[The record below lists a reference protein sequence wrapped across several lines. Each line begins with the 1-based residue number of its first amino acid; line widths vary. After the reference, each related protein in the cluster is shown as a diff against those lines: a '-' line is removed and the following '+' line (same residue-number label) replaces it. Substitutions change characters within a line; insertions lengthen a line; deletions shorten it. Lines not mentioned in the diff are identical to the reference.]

1 MPKIS
6 VIMPTYNAET
16 YVREA
21 IESILNQTF
30 ADFEFLILDGGSKDK
45 TIEIIE
51 SYNDD
56 RIKIYKNCG
65 TTKRLNLDYELIKTP
80 ECIIA
85 HFKYNKIN
93 IGYFMRDFKKIA
105 NNRGETLTK
114 KVRPYYRNSSC
125 VVPFQHLYIDYTGD
139 VMLCCNMR
147 HDIQAHQNFILGN
160 AFNETLANIFMGNKI
175 IEYRKLLACN
185 GKKIHPCYSC
195 SFTASTEKMNLIEA
209 PLNN

>member
-1 MPKIS
+1 MRLPAIRTFIRTNS
-6 VIMPTYNAET
+6 NGDFLTSLEYLDEIAAAGINEIDVQCYLNENEEYTLET
-16 YVREA
+16 
-21 IESILNQTF
+21 F
-30 ADFEFLILDGGSKDK
+30 
-45 TIEIIE
+45 
-51 SYNDD
+51 
-56 RIKIYKNCG
+56 KNKANKF
-65 TTKRLNLDYELIKTP
+65 TKRLNLDYELIKTP

>member
-65 TTKRLNLDYELIKTP
+65 TIPQSLNKGIKEATG
-80 ECIIA
+80 EYIARMDADDTTNFSII
-85 HFKYNKIN
+85 
-93 IGYFMRDFKKIA
+93 
-105 NNRGETLTK
+105 
-114 KVRPYYRNSSC
+114 
-125 VVPFQHLYIDYTGD
+125 
-139 VMLCCNMR
+139 
-147 HDIQAHQNFILGN
+147 
-160 AFNETLANIFMGNKI
+160 
-175 IEYRKLLACN
+175 
-185 GKKIHPCYSC
+185 
-195 SFTASTEKMNLIEA
+195 
-209 PLNN
+209 